1 MGNASLEDDAMKSI
15 LGTTALA
22 ALVMGTALATVQADE
37 VSGPGEGAQLLL
49 AEGGSDRLVDFFLRR
64 EPLVSER
71 QGQDS
76 GERFAQMLEEQPT
89 AAGLEREK
97 QMQRIEKSEPGI
109 LKNRV
114 LYGPH

>member
-1 MGNASLEDDAMKSI
+1 MKSI
-15 LGTTALA
+15 LGMTALA
-22 ALVMGTALATVQADE
+22 ALMMGTAVTTVLADE
-37 VSGPGEGAQLLL
+37 ASGPWPGEGGQLLL

-71 QGQDS
+71 QGRDS
-76 GERFAQMLEEQPT
+76 GERFAQMIEEQPT
-89 AAGLEREK
+89 AAGPEREREQ

-109 LKNRV
+109 LRQRV